1 MCRRW
6 IPLGAATFL
15 GRALSFYNPA
25 DRIPYTMQ
33 WSFNTQTM
41 LPGQFLLEVGY
52 LGTRSL
58 KLMITRELDAIPN
71 QFLSTSPV
79 RDQKTIDFLTANV
92 PNPFAGLLPGTS
104 LNGNTIPAEPTAS
117 SLPQFTN
124 VSMIDYQGWA
134 WYNAL
139 QVRLERR
146 FSRGFT
152 ALAGYSFSKTIDAS
166 AFQNAGDSAP
176 TRRFLHGASRPLDA
190 VVGGWQL
197 SGAWQV
203 NSGFPLT
210 FGDVVFLGQLQ
221 DIKLSSDKRSVE
233 RWFNT
238 DAGFV
243 RDSAQQFSMH
253 LRTFPFALE
262 ESERAASTRPTF
274 RF

>member
-1 MCRRW
+1 
-6 IPLGAATFL
+6 
-15 GRALSFYNPA
+15 
-25 DRIPYTMQ
+25 
-33 WSFNTQTM
+33 
-41 LPGQFLLEVGY
+41 V
-52 LGTRSL
+52 SL
-58 KLMITRELDAIPN
+58 
-71 QFLSTSPV
+71 
-79 RDQKTIDFLTANV
+79 
-92 PNPFAGLLPGTS
+92 
-104 LNGNTIPAEPTAS
+104 
-117 SLPQFTN
+117 
-124 VSMIDYQGWA
+124 IDYQGWA

-176 TRRFLHGASRPLDA
+176 TRTISDFDRPHLFTLSGIWELPFGKTRRFLHGASRPLDA

-238 DAGFV
+238 DTGFV
-243 RDSAQQFSMH
+243 RDSASSSPCICG
-253 LRTFPFALE
+253 RFPFALE